1 MYRQQ
6 RNYENLNKA
15 IFEGAGAYG
24 IPILHKDDAR
34 ADLFVGFNYAKSCK
48 NPSDKA
54 LHFFVDDYQF
64 MRIWTN
70 PDAYVQLLSRFKA
83 VCTPDFSLYTDFP
96 PAIQIYN
103 HYRKHWIG
111 AYLQLHGVK
120 VIPTIAWSNEDSLDW
135 CFDGEPK
142 GGSIIISSVGT
153 QANEDSKRL
162 FKLGFD
168 EMLKRLEP
176 TKIYLYGLIPHDCN
190 DSRIERIP
198 AFQEKHRTAKT

>member
-1 MYRQQ
+1 MYLQQ

-15 IFEGAGAYG
+15 IFEGAGVYG

-34 ADLFVGFNYAKSCK
+34 ADLFVGLNYAKSCK

-142 GGSIIISSVGT
+142 
-153 QANEDSKRL
+153 
-162 FKLGFD
+162 
-168 EMLKRLEP
+168 
-176 TKIYLYGLIPHDCN
+176 
-190 DSRIERIP
+190 
-198 AFQEKHRTAKT
+198 